1 MADVIREDVIK
12 ISFQVDTSGLLK
24 AQKQA
29 NNFGASFKNTAA
41 NLKTYNYQF
50 ADSFGRVRQQMNAI
64 GSNASF
70 QKLRNDIQ
78 TGGIAIDILKDK
90 FNSAA
95 STAKNITNKVA
106 HPFQTL
112 DRVVLQAQMSTGRF
126 VNDVKNLAR
135 TKLNSVVNNAS
146 ELKNILTEGKSGADG
161 VYQAIKNIGK
171 ASIGKTVGSFSKL
184 KKGIDN
190 VRGGIKT
197 AITNSKTFIANLK
210 QIDTT
215 SLKKLNSSIDN
226 VAKSLGSKVSSA
238 AKTALNAVKTAAI
251 GMGAALGGTVLKSV
265 TSYADYEQ
273 LVGGVDTLFKDS
285 SATVQKYANDAYK
298 TAGLSANT
306 YMETITG
313 FSANLLQSLGG
324 DTQKAAEYG
333 NMAVIDMADNANKMG
348 TDMNSIIETYQSLAR
363 GNYEMLD
370 NLKLG
375 YGGTKTEMQRLI
387 KDAAKIDKSVDANST
402 SYANLVKAI
411 HAIQDNM
418 GITGTTAK
426 EAEKTISG
434 SFSSLKSAWNNLF
447 PSIVQG
453 GDTFNQSIDN
463 LITSAKTFAG
473 NVYPAIS
480 SALQNILG
488 RMGKVGSSIQK
499 VITKIQNVAKNSE
512 KMNLLKEIFDKIK
525 TAVDTVATVVGDIII
540 KIIEF
545 ATASQTLEFV
555 NTVLDKIGEDFG
567 WCKEHLD
574 GILTVVRDVI
584 AVFIVLKTTIIATQ
598 AAIAIYNGVVGFMQ
612 TVQKIATAAQWG
624 FNAALSACPLTWIV
638 IAIMAVIAAIVLLV
652 LHWDTIKEV
661 AINVWNKIC
670 EVWGTI
676 SDWFGKNVVYPVLE
690 FFVNLWNTIVSGVSK
705 AWNWIV
711 DIVSGIANWVWKNVL
726 APIIKFSLNVF
737 YFVVGLAVTIW
748 DGIKAIIG
756 VIANWIYTNIISPI
770 VIFVTWLWGK
780 IVSIVTTI
788 ISTVKSIVITIISW
802 INTYIIL
809 PIVNFFIG
817 LWNSIVQIVTNI
829 VSGIKTIWGIITEW
843 VNTYVIQ
850 PIIQLWENL
859 KTAVINNVIEPLK
872 NFFSGLWDSITAG
885 VEKVK
890 EIIIGVFQTAYDIV
904 MQIWQPIADFFDG
917 LWGVIKN
924 MINKGKEAVGAA
936 DKVKAQNKNNDPGN
950 PPKPPKHALGGL
962 MTARHTGVVAESGAE
977 MIIPL
982 SHDKRR
988 RAMGLWQQTGQ
999 ILGAGNNNTPVTP
1012 KVELPKLDYGEES
1025 NVVNNTSAYGGDSF
1039 NFQFEIHIDGTGKDD
1054 RELARQMKKAAKEV
1068 FDDAMESFNRRN
1080 RRITEV

>member
-12 ISFQVDTSGLLK
+12 IGFQVDASGLTQ
-24 AQKQA
+24 AQKLA
-29 NNFGASFKNTAA
+29 DNFGASYKDTAA
-41 NLKTYNYQF
+41 KLKSYNYQF
-50 ADSFGRVRQQMNAI
+50 ADSFGRVRQQMNAV
-64 GSNASF
+64 GNNSSL
-70 QKLRNDIQ
+70 QKLKNNIQ
-78 TGGIAIDILKDK
+78 TGGAALDVMKGK
-90 FNSAA
+90 FNSVAN
-95 STAKNITNKVA
+95 TAKSITNKVT

-112 DRVVLQAQMSTGRF
+112 DNVVLQAQMSTGRF

-135 TKLNSVVNNAS
+135 TKLNSVVNNAR
-146 ELKNILTEGKSGADG
+146 ELKDTLTEGKSGADG

-171 ASIGKTVGSFSKL
+171 ASIGKTVNGFSNL
-184 KKGIDN
+184 RKGVDN
-190 VRGGIKT
+190 VKDGIKT

-251 GMGAALGGTVLKSV
+251 GMGAALGGTVFKSV

-273 LVGGVDTLFKDS
+273 FVGGIDTLFKDS
-285 SATVQKYANDAYK
+285 SSLVQKYANDAYK
-298 TAGLSANT
+298 TAGLSANE
-306 YMETITG
+306 YMETATG
-313 FSANLLQSLGG
+313 FAASLLQSLGG
-324 DTQKAAEYG
+324 DTQKAAEYTDT
-333 NMAVIDMADNANKMG
+333 AISDMADNFNKMG
-348 TDMNSIIETYQSLAR
+348 TPMESLQYAYQGFAKQ
-363 GNYEMLD
+363 NYTMLD

-375 YGGTKTEMQRLI
+375 YGGTKEEMERLV
-387 KDAAKIDKSVDANST
+387 KDAAKIDKSIDANSL
-402 SYANLVKAI
+402 SYANIVQAI
-411 HAIQDNM
+411 HVVQDNM

-426 EAEKTISG
+426 EAENTISG

-473 NVYPAIS
+473 NVYPAIR

-488 RMGKVGSSIQK
+488 RMGKVGSSIQN
-499 VITKIQNVAKNSE
+499 VITKIEDVAKNSG
-512 KMNLLKEIFDKIK
+512 KMNMLKEIFDKVR
-525 TAVDTVATVVGDIII
+525 TVADTVATAIGDIVVRII
-540 KIIEF
+540 DF
-545 ATASQTLEFV
+545 VTASQTLEFV
-555 NTVLDKIGEDFG
+555 NTVLGIVSEAFG
-567 WCKEHLD
+567 WCKEHID
-574 GILTVVRDVI
+574 GILIVVRDVI
-584 AVFIVLKTTIIATQ
+584 AVFLVFKATIMATQ
-598 AAIAIYNGVVGFMQ
+598 AAITIYNGVVGFMK
-612 TVQKIATAAQWG
+612 TVQAIATAAQWG
-624 FNAALSACPLTWIV
+624 FNAALLACPLTWIV
-638 IAIMAVIAAIVLLV
+638 VAIMAVIAAIVLLV

-676 SDWFGKNVVYPVLE
+676 SDWFGKNVVYPVLD
-690 FFVNLWNTIVSGVSK
+690 FFVNLWNIIVSGVSK

-770 VIFVTWLWGK
+770 VTFVTWLWGK

-924 MINKGKEAVGAA
+924 LINKGKEAVGAA
-936 DKVKAQNKNNDPGN
+936 DKVKAQNKNNDPSN

-999 ILGAGNNNTPVTP
+999 ILGAGNNNTPATP

-1025 NVVNNTSAYGGDSF
+1025 NVINNTSAYGGDSF

-1068 FDDAMESFNRRN
+1068 FNDAMESFNRRN